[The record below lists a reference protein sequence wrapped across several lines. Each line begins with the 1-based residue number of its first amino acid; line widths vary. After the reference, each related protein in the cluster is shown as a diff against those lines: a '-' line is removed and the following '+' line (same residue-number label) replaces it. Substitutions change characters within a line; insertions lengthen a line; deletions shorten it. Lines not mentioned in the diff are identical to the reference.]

1 MKTNKFFFAAITL
14 FFLGNATFCQ
24 AQKINFWKGGTPG
37 QETNWNCAKNWS
49 PNKVPDGFQ
58 NVIIPDVSTGSGVYP
73 TIMSSGLEVNA
84 LTLESGATL
93 KIEKQASLIIHT
105 TFDQW
110 GQSEMELKGALS
122 LPSQTIAGVGR
133 FDEKGLWVMN

>member
-1 MKTNKFFFAAITL
+1 MSPGAVPMLAIEDL
-14 FFLGNATFCQ
+14 DVFYGRAHAL
-24 AQKINFWKGGTPG
+24 QK
-37 QETNWNCAKNWS
+37 
-49 PNKVPDGFQ
+49 
-58 NVIIPDVSTGSGVYP
+58 VS
-73 TIMSSGLEVNA
+73 